1 MDIVQYIGKYEQY
14 SKASIY
20 RIGFRYYSGVYYVDI
35 PRLPKEWVYID
46 TNSKGCIAL
55 RLRIGK
61 DIKQALIKSGLAVYI
76 MSYSDF
82 TKIKGY
88 NNGVKFEGY
97 MWRKYKH
104 TYRKDSNAFYDKPDI
119 TLNGI
124 GYQLKWQNATI
135 VKIDTLDRLS

>member
-1 MDIVQYIGKYEQY
+1 MDIGQYIDKYEHH
-14 SKASIY
+14 SKATIY

-35 PRLPKEWVYID
+35 ATLPKAWVYID
-46 TNSKGCIAL
+46 TTSKGCIAL
-55 RLRIGK
+55 RLYISREV
-61 DIKQALIKSGLAVYI
+61 KQALIKSGLAVYV
-76 MSYSDF
+76 MPYNRF

-97 MWRKYKH
+97 IWRKYKH
-104 TYRKDSNAFYDKPDI
+104 TYHKDSNAFYSKPDI

-135 VKIDTLDRLS
+135 VKIDTLDKLS